1 MKHPVHLC
9 VTLFKFKSISE
20 DIMTTNETKSV
31 TQKLFS
37 FLKLRK
43 KIVIATLSTIL
54 CIFTLGILTASY
66 CDKVAGP
73 LYYESCTSMF
83 PTVGWD
89 GYFWV
94 NKRAYR
100 KSEPE
105 RGDLVVTVRTL
116 VGSKDDFVTEQ
127 YPQYMLQYQGS
138 LFPAEHGYLKPRLV
152 RRIIGLPGETIEIID
167 RKVHI
172 NGKPYWDPT
181 TISGLRDIISSDA
194 LETYEGELDD
204 IELKYF
210 KHHVLLDNMKS
221 LTIPAWHYFIM
232 GDNRDG
238 SLDSRHFGTVT
249 KEDIY
254 GKITNILF
262 SRIRK
267 DIIFIEHIIK

>member
-20 DIMTTNETKSV
+20 DKMTTNETKSV

-100 KSEPE
+100 KDEPE

-116 VGSKDDFVTEQ
+116 VGSKDDYVTEQ
-127 YPQYMLQYQGS
+127 DPQYMLQYQGS
-138 LFPAEHGYLKPRLV
+138 LFPAEHGNLKPRLV
-152 RRIIGLPGETIEIID
+152 RRVIGLPGETIEIID
-167 RKVHI
+167 RIVHI
-172 NGKPYWDPT
+172 NGKPHRDPT
-181 TISGLRDIISSDA
+181 SVFSLRETFPSDA
-194 LETYEGELDD
+194 VETYEGELDE
-204 IELKYF
+204 IELMYF
-210 KHHVLLDNMKS
+210 KHHVKHDNMKP
-221 LTIPAWHYFIM
+221 LTIPEGHYFIM
-232 GDNRDG
+232 GDWRDH

-267 DIIFIEHIIK
+267 EIIFNEHIIK